1 MCNSIPGNGRRGRRL
16 RCTPRWRPRATSPAA
31 LQHAFYPA
39 IAELDLVLAGQ
50 FLVKMPQIKIEILL
64 PIELQHPLQHRH
76 RHPLRRRLASPPAK
90 QPAKAALLVTFP
102 PPPHVP
108 VADANDL
115 RRLKPRNLLRHCLQ
129 HHFLYFHRPLHRGPQ
144 VRFHA
149 SHGLLL
155 SPPAKRTYRV
165 LTQPDISCANDTAVR
180 SACTLIRFLLPGPN
194 GSNQLVDWDCQLADT
209 RK

>member
-1 MCNSIPGNGRRGRRL
+1 MCNSTPVNGPRGRRL
-16 RCTPRWRPRATSPAA
+16 QSTPPWRPHP
-31 LQHAFYPA
+31 P
-39 IAELDLVLAGQ
+39 
-50 FLVKMPQIKIEILL
+50 P
-64 PIELQHPLQHRH
+64 HPLTG
-76 RHPLRRRLASPPAK
+76 RLALPSVK

-165 LTQPDISCANDTAVR
+165 LTQPDISCANDTRTFTLLTR
-180 SACTLIRFLLPGPN
+180 SVVWLKMPSWHFVLFFP
-194 GSNQLVDWDCQLADT
+194 
-209 RK
+209 